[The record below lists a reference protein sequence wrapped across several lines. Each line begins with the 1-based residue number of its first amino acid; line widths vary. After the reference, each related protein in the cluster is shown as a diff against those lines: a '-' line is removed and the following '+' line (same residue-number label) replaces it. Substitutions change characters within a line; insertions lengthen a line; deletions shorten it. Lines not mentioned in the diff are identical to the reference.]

1 MARGR
6 NWVAGEQLAQV
17 DNRDPF
23 APSVWR
29 SPVYRTP
36 EPVIMVVQLVRLIWR
51 LLWFALT
58 HPGVD
63 AVTALVVV
71 TWLGMGWPGLV
82 GLAVV
87 MVIGL
92 AGLRVIQPAWFARF
106 VAVPIGDWLR
116 WWFYRRRW
124 KAAMTL
130 AGLAPD
136 YQGQP
141 VLPVLDRVHR
151 AGAVDLVRAA
161 LVTGQ
166 APADFEARAENLAHA
181 FGARLCRIRATA
193 PGVVVLELV
202 RADTLADPIGAL
214 PVTGE
219 VDLAGLPVG
228 RCEDGSPWRLR
239 LAATHVLIAGATGS
253 GKGSVIWSLIR
264 ALLPAI
270 ASGWVQVWALDPKR
284 MELSFGRALFCRYVC
299 QAAAMVELLEAA
311 VAVMHDRAGQ
321 FGGRTRTFTPGT
333 EFPFVVVLVD
343 ELAFLTAYQPERDL
357 RKRAEAAIATL
368 TSQGRSVGVCVV
380 GALQD
385 PRKDVISLRNLFST
399 RIALRLDE
407 SDQVDM
413 VLGDGARDR
422 GALAD
427 QISPLPYT
435 GAGVGIRAAGGLPGP
450 GAGPGRL
457 RRPTPTSAPWPTRS
471 ATCPAVAY
479 EGNRLAHRRTL
490 PRMPDRAGPGRH
502 RQAGPAGR
510 VPPVRLR
517 RTVRHR
523 RHRLGRCLVTAQ
535 GGRRGPSGW
544 RCRWPAPWSRIW
556 PPSTAPACGRCSCAG
571 PRSTPATSS
580 RC

>member
-1 MARGR
+1 VPRSR
-6 NWVAGEQLAQV
+6 SRVAGEQLAQV

-23 APSVWR
+23 ASPVWR

-36 EPVIMVVQLVRLIWR
+36 EGVIVVVQLLRLVWR
-51 LLWFALT
+51 VLWFTLT
-58 HPGVD
+58 HPLI
-63 AVTALVVV
+63 AAAAALVVT
-71 TWLGMGWPGLV
+71 TWLGLSWPGLAA
-82 GLAVV
+82 LAAVV
-87 MVIGL
+87 IAGL
-92 AGLRVIQPAWFARF
+92 AGLRLIRPEWFTRF
-106 VAVPIGDWLR
+106 VTVPVLDWLR
-116 WWFYRRRW
+116 WVFYRRRW

-141 VLPVLDRVHR
+141 MLPVLDRVRR
-151 AGAVDLVRAA
+151 AGAVDLVRVG

-181 FGARLCRIRATA
+181 FGARLCRIRAAA
-193 PGVVVLELV
+193 PGLVVLELV
-202 RADTLADPIGAL
+202 RADTLTDPIPAL
-214 PVTGE
+214 PVTCE

-228 RCEDGSPWRLR
+228 RCEDGTPWRLR

-270 ASGWVQVWALDPKR
+270 AAGWVQVWALDPKR
-284 MELSFGRALFCRYVC
+284 MELSFGRALFHRYAC

-311 VAVMHDRAGQ
+311 VTEMHQRAGE
-321 FGGRTRTFTPGT
+321 FGGRTRTFTPSA
-333 EFPFVVVLVD
+333 EFPFLVLVID
-343 ELAFLTAYQPERDL
+343 ELAFITAYQPERDL

-427 QISPLPYT
+427 QISPDPWT
-435 GAGVGIRAAGGLPGP
+435 GAGVGYVRLEASPDPVRVRAAYITDTDITAMADAIGYLPGGGL
-450 GAGPGRL
+450 
-457 RRPTPTSAPWPTRS
+457 
-471 ATCPAVAY
+471 
-479 EGNRLAHRRTL
+479 
-490 PRMPDRAGPGRH
+490 
-502 RQAGPAGR
+502 
-510 VPPVRLR
+510 
-517 RTVRHR
+517 
-523 RHRLGRCLVTAQ
+523 
-535 GGRRGPSGW
+535 
-544 RCRWPAPWSRIW
+544 
-556 PPSTAPACGRCSCAG
+556 
-571 PRSTPATSS
+571 
-580 RC
+580 

>member
-1 MARGR
+1 MPRGR
-6 NWVAGEQLAQV
+6 NVVAGEQLAQV

-23 APSVWR
+23 APPVWR

-36 EPVIMVVQLVRLIWR
+36 EPVIFVVQLLRLVWR
-51 LLWFALT
+51 VLWFALT
-58 HPGVD
+58 HPLLD
-63 AVTALVVV
+63 AVAALIAVI
-71 TWLGMGWPGLV
+71 WLGLGWPGV
-82 GLAVV
+82 AGLALAAVAA
-87 MVIGL
+87 L
-92 AGLRVIQPAWFARF
+92 AGLRVIQPEWFARF
-106 VAVPIGDWLR
+106 VAVPVRDWWR

-136 YQGQP
+136 YRGQP
-141 VLPVLDRVHR
+141 MLPVLDRVHK
-151 AGAVDLVRAA
+151 AGAVDLVRVG

-166 APADFEARAENLAHA
+166 APADFADKSENLAHA
-181 FGARLCRIRATA
+181 FGARLCRVRDLA
-193 PGVVVLELV
+193 PGVLVLELV
-202 RADTLADPIGAL
+202 RADTLADPIPAL
-214 PVTGE
+214 PIAGE

-284 MELSFGRALFCRYVC
+284 MELSFGRALFHRYAC

-311 VAVMHDRAGQ
+311 VAEMHARAEQ
-321 FGGRTRTFTPGT
+321 FGGRTRTFTPSAG
-333 EFPFVVVLVD
+333 FPFLVILVD
-343 ELAFLTAYQPERDL
+343 ELAFLTAYQPESEL

-427 QISPLPYT
+427 QISPLPYI
-435 GAGVGIRAAGGLPGP
+435 GAGVGYVRLEASPDPVRVRAAYVTDDDICAMAATVGYLPGGGL
-450 GAGPGRL
+450 
-457 RRPTPTSAPWPTRS
+457 
-471 ATCPAVAY
+471 
-479 EGNRLAHRRTL
+479 
-490 PRMPDRAGPGRH
+490 
-502 RQAGPAGR
+502 
-510 VPPVRLR
+510 
-517 RTVRHR
+517 
-523 RHRLGRCLVTAQ
+523 
-535 GGRRGPSGW
+535 
-544 RCRWPAPWSRIW
+544 
-556 PPSTAPACGRCSCAG
+556 
-571 PRSTPATSS
+571 
-580 RC
+580 

>member
-1 MARGR
+1 MPRGR
-6 NWVAGEQLAQV
+6 NGVMGEQLAQV

-23 APSVWR
+23 AVPVWR

-51 LLWFALT
+51 VLWFALT
-58 HPGVD
+58 HPAVD
-63 AVTALVVV
+63 AVAALVVV
-71 TWLGMGWPGLV
+71 DLAGPELARRRRPGR
-82 GLAVV
+82 GGRC
-87 MVIGL
+87 IGL
-92 AGLRVIQPAWFARF
+92 AGLRVMQPEWFARF
-106 VAVPIGDWLR
+106 VAVPVRDWWR

-136 YQGQP
+136 YRGQP
-141 VLPVLDRVHR
+141 MLPVLDRVHR
-151 AGAVDLVRAA
+151 AGAVDLVRVG

-166 APADFEARAENLAHA
+166 APADFDGPGGEP
-181 FGARLCRIRATA
+181 GARVRRAAVPGPRPSRPACWCWSWSA
-193 PGVVVLELV
+193 PTPSPT
-202 RADTLADPIGAL
+202 RSRAL
-214 PVTGE
+214 PITGE

-239 LAATHVLIAGATGS
+239 LASTHVLIAGATGS

-270 ASGWVQVWALDPKR
+270 AAGWVQVWALDPKR
-284 MELSFGRALFCRYVC
+284 MELSFGRALFHRYAC
-299 QAAAMVELLEAA
+299 QATAMVELLEAA
-311 VAVMHDRAGQ
+311 VAEMHDRAEQ
-321 FGGRTRTFTPGT
+321 FGGRTRTFTPSTG
-333 EFPFVVVLVD
+333 FPFLVVLVD

-427 QISPLPYT
+427 QISPLPWT
-435 GAGVGIRAAGGLPGP
+435 GAGVGYVRLEASPDPVRVRAAYVTDDDICAMAAAVGYLPGGGL
-450 GAGPGRL
+450 
-457 RRPTPTSAPWPTRS
+457 
-471 ATCPAVAY
+471 
-479 EGNRLAHRRTL
+479 
-490 PRMPDRAGPGRH
+490 
-502 RQAGPAGR
+502 
-510 VPPVRLR
+510 
-517 RTVRHR
+517 
-523 RHRLGRCLVTAQ
+523 
-535 GGRRGPSGW
+535 
-544 RCRWPAPWSRIW
+544 
-556 PPSTAPACGRCSCAG
+556 
-571 PRSTPATSS
+571 
-580 RC
+580 